1 MPLPE
6 VNVAP
11 ILVVIADDDA
21 HLGRAIAMSL
31 LEDKRRLHEKF
42 NGSRLPPW
50 QAMTNH
56 LGGIVTQDEIV
67 ASMDDVLN
75 ENKRFMLILS
85 GYKNTP
91 EWNDALTSFV
101 GKNRLSAT
109 FIVAEGE
116 APPAPVR
123 ALFNAYTE
131 LADEAENDPVDLA
144 RVAIK
149 RARHHSAIPAH
160 DGQGPVLH

>member
-1 MPLPE
+1 MSRPE
-6 VNVAP
+6 VNTAP
-11 ILVVIADDDA
+11 LLVVIADDDA

-42 NGSRLPPW
+42 NGSKMPPW

-56 LGGIVTQDEIV
+56 LDGVVTSDEIT
-67 ASMDDVLN
+67 ASIDDVLN
-75 ENKRFMLILS
+75 SNKRFMMILS

-91 EWNDALTSFV
+91 EWNDALTAFMS
-101 GKNRLSAT
+101 KNRVSAT
-109 FIVAEGE
+109 FIRAEGE
-116 APPAPVR
+116 APPGPVR

-131 LADEAENDPVDLA
+131 LPDEAEADPVDLA

-149 RARHHSAIPAH
+149 MARHHSSIPGDEMH
-160 DGQGPVLH
+160 RLLH